1 MCLSSSP
8 RWGCLRFGRARR
20 LFFHDPMGGKEQNG
34 RELAADAILDALESG
49 ESERIVSLVREA
61 HPGDVELAF
70 DRLESEDRGRVLDQL
85 PAAALSAWAD
95 HLCAADLERGLSTR
109 SDAEQREVLQAF
121 SDDELVDFLQ
131 DVGEST
137 RTRYIALL
145 DPETRRISEELL
157 RYPEDSAGGRMTQ
170 AVAVVP
176 EDRRVGEALDELA
189 QLPDEAVV
197 DPIYVVSEDRRL
209 LGKLSLRGLA
219 FAPRDE
225 LVSQLMDADP
235 IAIHALADQEEAA
248 WMVARYSLYS
258 LPVVDEEGRLLGV
271 ITHDDALEILE
282 TESTE
287 DMERIS
293 GIGGSSGVSYLQT
306 SPYIHLRRRFGWILV
321 LAFLALSS
329 GLVLHAFEDILTRHY
344 ILALYLPMVV
354 AAGGNTGAQSATM
367 VIRAMSV
374 GELSTREFGRVVWK
388 EGRIG
393 LMLGALLG
401 ASVALSITLFL
412 TARPGGASPG
422 ALAMALVVGGAIL
435 LQIMTSTLIGASLPL
450 AAKRLRLDPAVVA
463 SPVITTLVDVT
474 GSVIYFGLASLLLG

>member
-1 MCLSSSP
+1 
-8 RWGCLRFGRARR
+8 
-20 LFFHDPMGGKEQNG
+20 
-34 RELAADAILDALESG
+34 
-49 ESERIVSLVREA
+49 
-61 HPGDVELAF
+61 
-70 DRLESEDRGRVLDQL
+70 
-85 PAAALSAWAD
+85 
-95 HLCAADLERGLSTR
+95 
-109 SDAEQREVLQAF
+109 
-121 SDDELVDFLQ
+121 
-131 DVGEST
+131 
-137 RTRYIALL
+137 
-145 DPETRRISEELL
+145 
-157 RYPEDSAGGRMTQ
+157 
-170 AVAVVP
+170 
-176 EDRRVGEALDELA
+176 
-189 QLPDEAVV
+189 
-197 DPIYVVSEDRRL
+197 
-209 LGKLSLRGLA
+209 
-219 FAPRDE
+219 
-225 LVSQLMDADP
+225 
-235 IAIHALADQEEAA
+235 
-248 WMVARYSLYS
+248 MVARYSLYS